1 MLDLPMDGR
10 TLLRTPRKPQE
21 QCPVTPLAPGHYCH
35 FGLADGLLRLL
46 RPVENPPALIPLSF
60 NIDGLPLSKS
70 SKMQLWPIQC
80 LAHDCGDETPF
91 LVGAFA
97 GKSKPDSSNEF
108 LRPFVSELR
117 TLVSEGLIFNG
128 KVLHVIMAYAI
139 VEFLHHEEVEVVP
152 LSWIDDRKCAWP
164 DHAKGDRIVS
174 LVRKAAPPDSSWKQF
189 DNAVKGLF
197 GAYELARRKLDKS
210 QYTSELSSDGEPP
223 QKRRYPTHL
232 RQKCHTGK
240 MCHRCP
246 MIFLKVIVCW
256 HEGEARLSDRRDSVD
271 EDFKQHVIRLLNI
284 LHFTQQQH
292 GDMLNKL
299 CEVLPS
305 QAIITKPLLISEP
318 FTSVDDLLKFNEKL
332 DKENFALLV
341 RELVQL
347 GGKNSNVAAK
357 RMLAYVLSDQLATK
371 FSWVGRKNKLNFS
384 ALKMSNAIIAAAAE
398 FLQGSMAN
406 IEDSIK
412 SWLRHAPER
421 LFGSQRRKK
430 SASSADPSEDGN

>member
-1 MLDLPMDGR
+1 MSDLPMDGH

-21 QCPVTPLAPGHYCH
+21 QCPVTPLAPGHYCY

-46 RPVENPPALIPLSF
+46 RLVENPPALIPLSF

-97 GKSKPDSSNEF
+97 GKSKPDSSVEF

-117 TLVSEGLIFNG
+117 TLLSEGLIFNG
-128 KVLHVIMAYAI
+128 RVLHVIMAYAI
-139 VEFLHHEEVEVVP
+139 VEFLHHEQEEVVP
-152 LSWIDDRKCAWP
+152 LSWIDDRQCAWP

-174 LVRKAAPPDSSWKQF
+174 LVRKAAPPDSSWKRF
-189 DNAVKGLF
+189 DIALKGLF
-197 GAYELARRKLDKS
+197 GAYKLGRRKLDKS

-223 QKRRYPTHL
+223 HKRTRRPPQAWSEDEVSDTPT
-232 RQKCHTGK
+232 T
-240 MCHRCP
+240 
-246 MIFLKVIVCW
+246 KVPYRENVPSVPHDFPQGDFQELVRIGDKDLFDKG

-284 LHFTQQQH
+284 LRFTQQQH

-332 DKENFALLV
+332 DKENCTSGLL
-341 RELVQL
+341 
-347 GGKNSNVAAK
+347 
-357 RMLAYVLSDQLATK
+357 TK
-371 FSWVGRKNKLNFS
+371 T
-384 ALKMSNAIIAAAAE
+384 
-398 FLQGSMAN
+398 
-406 IEDSIK
+406 
-412 SWLRHAPER
+412 
-421 LFGSQRRKK
+421 
-430 SASSADPSEDGN
+430 